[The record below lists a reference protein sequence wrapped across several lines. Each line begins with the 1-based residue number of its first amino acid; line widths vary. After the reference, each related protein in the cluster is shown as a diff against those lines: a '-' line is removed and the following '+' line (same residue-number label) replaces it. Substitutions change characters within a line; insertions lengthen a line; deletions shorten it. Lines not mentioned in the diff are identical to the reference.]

1 MADVLRLSS
10 VFALSRTEEYTIS
23 GEVWGAN
30 GLYIT
35 VKLWNPQTN
44 ISTQLTEIVGT
55 AGWSRFESVAT
66 VDGSQFTGL
75 IIERQYVGPNI
86 AQIPGGFTTT
96 YFRNISATYLA
107 PALVSTTDILN
118 AGRLNQA
125 YNGCKISALDFNIPS
140 PDTPDGG
147 PVVEINFV
155 NPNAPTAAPTEL
167 EELDVALETARM
179 PRALVNV
186 AGEPIIY
193 DPLTGEARRFVNIAQ
208 QPPIPSSDRMGR
220 ALVNIAGQPPI
231 QSTDRMGRRLVNIVG
246 EPPPPIVTD
255 EARALVNRG
264 ESTSTQ
270 RAMDPGRI
278 LVNRGDTQRAV
289 DPARALANRS
299 GERRGRRLVNKEPGR
314 ALVNRYADPGSV
326 GRARRL
332 VNRSAAPGRGF
343 INRSVDPGRAL
354 FNRTTYIDPATG
366 FPAAYSNAI
375 VRGNPGLQNLF
386 ARRLVN

>member
-10 VFALSRTEEYTIS
+10 VFAPSRTEEYTIS

-30 GLYIT
+30 GFYIV

-44 ISTQLTEIVGT
+44 VVTQLTEIVGV
-55 AGWSRFESVAT
+55 AGWSRFESVTT

-75 IIERQYVGPNI
+75 IIERQYQGPNI
-86 AQIPGGFTTT
+86 IQVPGGFSTT
-96 YFRNISATYLA
+96 YFRNISATYFA

-193 DPLTGEARRFVNIAQ
+193 DPLTGEARRLVNIAG

-231 QSTDRMGRRLVNIVG
+231 QSTDRMGRRLINIVG

-255 EARALVNRG
+255 EARRLVNKG

-270 RAMDPGRI
+270 RAI
-278 LVNRGDTQRAV
+278 
-289 DPARALANRS
+289 DPARALVNRGS
-299 GERRGRRLVNKEPGR
+299 TERQAR
-314 ALVNRYADPGSV
+314 ALVNRADTSSSERARRFVNRSADPGSV

-332 VNRSAAPGRGF
+332 VNRSA
-343 INRSVDPGRAL
+343 DPGRAL

-386 ARRLVN
+386 GRALVN